1 MAASEGQRGRRS
13 DMLNILCAMWK
24 KRTERRNVGVSAR
37 SRNGA
42 PSQKGC
48 VVNGQTTEVSNE

>member
-1 MAASEGQRGRRS
+1 
-13 DMLNILCAMWK
+13 MLHILCAMWK
-24 KRTERRNVGVSAR
+24 KRTERRNVGGVSAR